1 MRQLLTALVLA
12 LLVLGVSAPG
22 ETQQRQVQMN
32 GRVQWIAGQTLMLM
46 LDGGG
51 SVNVDLSGVP
61 LDDYT
66 KLRERDRVVVHG
78 VLADDNRQVVATAVS
93 PQEPQPPANRT
104 P

>member
-1 MRQLLTALVLA
+1 MRQLLTALA
-12 LLVLGVSAPG
+12 FSMLLLGMSTAG
-22 ETQQRQVQMN
+22 GAQQRQVQMN
-32 GRVQWIAGQTLMLM
+32 GRVQWIAGQTMMLM

-78 VLADDNRQVVATAVS
+78 VLADDNRQVIATAVTA
-93 PQEPQPPANRT
+93 QQPQPPANRT